1 MKLKPDAEV
10 QLVIDNGLEKL
21 QYNGQVKE
29 IDLPM
34 VSVYLPG
41 QKDSEMF
48 PSGSYQTILFPGEK
62 TGKLKVKIEKNQA
75 LPNLD
80 LRILNL
86 VGTPKKAAQE
96 EKLEEISLK
105 SLLNEIYDDDYRNLR
120 SSLRVQDSFPV
131 EFYLQSP
138 EKIQEKEKSYSQI
151 PTKERRK
158 RFLLDKG
165 IMPAQ
170 VYNKIN
176 SMESDYF
183 DVFSDIYRKL
193 AIMSGI
199 DVEMEPDEQEERQ
212 ENARPENLGTCVD
225 MSGTGL
231 RFLCGTRFK
240 PKDILKMIISPT
252 AAKPRFSVST
262 LVDVV
267 KTILVKD
274 ASPSERYAVVVT
286 FRAINP
292 EDMETMIQY
301 TILRQME
308 QSKQKSGM

>member
-1 MKLKPDAEV
+1 MKLKADTEV
-10 QLVIDNGLEKL
+10 QLEIDNGLEKI
-21 QYNGQVKE
+21 QYSGQVKK
-29 IDLPM
+29 IDLPIL
-34 VSVYLPG
+34 SIYLPG
-41 QKDSEMF
+41 QIDSEMF

-75 LPNLD
+75 LPILD
-80 LRILNL
+80 LRILNKGAGPQK
-86 VGTPKKAAQE
+86 VVQE
-96 EKLEEISLK
+96 EKLEETNLK
-105 SLLNEIYDDDYRNLR
+105 SLLNEIHDDDYRNLR

-131 EFYLQSP
+131 EFYLQSS
-138 EKIQEKEKSYSQI
+138 EKAKEKEKNYSLT

-212 ENARPENLGTCVD
+212 ENAKPENIGKCVD

-231 RFLCGTRFK
+231 RFLCGARFK

-252 AAKPRFSVST
+252 AAHPRFSVST
-262 LVDVV
+262 LVEVV

-286 FRAINP
+286 FQAINE
-292 EDMETMIQY
+292 EDMETIIQY
-301 TILRQME
+301 TLLRQMDIA
-308 QSKQKSGM
+308 KTRSGM